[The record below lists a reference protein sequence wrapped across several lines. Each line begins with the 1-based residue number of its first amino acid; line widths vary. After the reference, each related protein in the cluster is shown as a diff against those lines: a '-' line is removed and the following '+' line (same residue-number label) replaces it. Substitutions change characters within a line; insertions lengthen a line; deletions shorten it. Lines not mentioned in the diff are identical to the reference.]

1 MSLDDS
7 TMLCLYHVVQKIYPT
22 LKAAGVDFT
31 AEVVAYETDTSSVG
45 EIICERAIDTDAA
58 AVIMASHGK
67 GRIHEFFVGSVT
79 NYCLHRCKKPVVIF
93 RSPPTIDTE
102 GTKKKKSEKVDGVK
116 VAAKNGGIATPEACP
131 HVHAE

>member
-1 MSLDDS
+1 
-7 TMLCLYHVVQKIYPT
+7 
-22 LKAAGVDFT
+22 
-31 AEVVAYETDTSSVG
+31 VG

-93 RSPPTIDTE
+93 RSPPTIDAE